1 MKTTHFLA
9 STVKAAFA
17 LAAVFTLSFAI
28 ASCSKDDD
36 NEPKVPANTIV
47 LDGVTMPIIDAGIDE
62 DELNEGNYDIVLF
75 VSENK
80 GIKIMAG
87 KEPHDGKTIDLTK
100 KEPEHDDWY
109 WSVEC
114 YNPELIFDTYGEPK
128 TSYPVFMS
136 GTLYVKHLGSEG
148 GKPVFEI
155 VLKNGKVKGEGEYGD
170 GKEHTVSI
178 NWKGSLRLDDY

>member
-87 KEPHDGKTIDLTK
+87 EEAPHGKNINLTE
-100 KEPEHDDWY
+100 KEPEHDDLDL
-109 WSVEC
+109 SVGC
-114 YNPELIFDTYGEPK
+114 YKPEPIFENR
-128 TSYPVFMS
+128 
-136 GTLYVKHLGSEG
+136 E
-148 GKPVFEI
+148 
-155 VLKNGKVKGEGEYGD
+155 
-170 GKEHTVSI
+170 
-178 NWKGSLRLDDY
+178 